1 MKKIIVIMLVAV
13 SALMA
18 KGECAYSDMS
28 FLEWILDYVEPNDV
42 TLVCR
47 SDNGTRY
54 EVAVNYKLTY
64 MVIGE
69 RSEYGG
75 YDVTWIDRDIVT
87 IHWYDDLGVIVK
99 CEMKVSSP
107 EVLMSNYRNFR
118 EHFNFQTKHNN
129 RR

>member
-1 MKKIIVIMLVAV
+1 MKKIIIILILAV

-28 FLEWILDYVEPNDV
+28 FLEWVIDYVEMNDV
-42 TLVCR
+42 TLVC
-47 SDNGTRY
+47 SNDNGTRY
-54 EVAVNYKLTY
+54 EVAFNHKLTY
-64 MVIGE
+64 MVIGAL
-69 RSEYGG
+69 SEYGG
-75 YDVTWIDRDIVT
+75 YDVTWIDRDFVI
-87 IHWYDDLGVIVK
+87 IHGYDDLGVMVK
-99 CEMKVSSP
+99 REMKVSSP